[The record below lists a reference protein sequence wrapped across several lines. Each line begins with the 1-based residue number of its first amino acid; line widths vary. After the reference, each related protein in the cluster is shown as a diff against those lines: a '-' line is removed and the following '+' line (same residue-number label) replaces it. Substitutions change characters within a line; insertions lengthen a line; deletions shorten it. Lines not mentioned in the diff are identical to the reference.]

1 MTKEL
6 FLPSKPRYDI
16 LDGLRGVAALVILL
30 YHVLEGCGVVL
41 GHGYLGVDF
50 FYVLSGFVIGYAYDD
65 RWGRMNVGGFFKRR
79 IIRLHPMVIMG
90 TAIGLA
96 LYYFQ
101 TSDALPLIGPRP
113 WWVGASAFLLL
124 LPDAPDAQRVGHSRL
139 AGHQLVQRE
148 HMVALLGILSE
159 HLLRLL
165 SALRAHDR
173 ARRAHGCGGRR
184 HARPHA
190 EPQSLRT
197 HQRKQGCAPY
207 TVNGG
212 WSLAPSELYVGA
224 VRLGYPFLVGMMLSR
239 TKRLVRM
246 KGGFVWTALLVAA
259 LLLMPAFEGI
269 ANGVYEAFAILVIM
283 PLIVSIGAGSQLT
296 GRKYN
301 AACKFLGDL
310 SYPLYITHLPVVSLQ
325 IAYVSNHPEAPLSN
339 LIMVSVLTFF
349 LSVAVAYACLKLYDV
364 PVRRWLQ
371 QKWTQRPATCS

>member
-30 YHVLEGCGVVL
+30 YHVLEGCGVIL
-41 GHGYLGVDF
+41 GHGNLGVDF

-65 RWGRMNVGGFFKRR
+65 RWDRMNVGGFFKRR

-101 TSDALPLIGPRP
+101 TSDALPLIGQRP

-184 HARPHA
+184 HTRPHA

-197 HQRKQGCAPY
+197 HQRKQGWRALHGQRRMEPRSQRALCGRRA
-207 TVNGG
+207 
-212 WSLAPSELYVGA
+212 S
-224 VRLGYPFLVGMMLSR
+224 RL
-239 TKRLVRM
+239 
-246 KGGFVWTALLVAA
+246 
-259 LLLMPAFEGI
+259 
-269 ANGVYEAFAILVIM
+269 
-283 PLIVSIGAGSQLT
+283 PLP
-296 GRKYN
+296 RRH
-301 AACKFLGDL
+301 D
-310 SYPLYITHLPVVSLQ
+310 
-325 IAYVSNHPEAPLSN
+325 
-339 LIMVSVLTFF
+339 
-349 LSVAVAYACLKLYDV
+349 AVADKTTGTDEGRFRMDRAAGGRTA
-364 PVRRWLQ
+364 PHARIRRHR
-371 QKWTQRPATCS
+371 QRCV

>member
-30 YHVLEGCGVVL
+30 YHVLEGCGVIL

-65 RWGRMNVGGFFKRR
+65 RWGRMSAGGFFKRR
-79 IIRLHPMVIMG
+79 IIRLHPMVIIG

-101 TSDALPLIGPRP
+101 TSDALPLIGQRP
-113 WWVGASAFLLL
+113 WWVVLLL
-124 LPDAPDAQRVGHSRL
+124 FFYCCLMLPMPNAWDIRGWQDTNSFNGNIWSLYWEYLANICYAFFLRFVPTIVLAALTVVAAVATLDLTLNLNLFGLISENRVG
-139 AGHQLVQRE
+139 
-148 HMVALLGILSE
+148 
-159 HLLRLL
+159 
-165 SALRAHDR
+165 
-173 ARRAHGCGGRR
+173 
-184 HARPHA
+184 
-190 EPQSLRT
+190 
-197 HQRKQGCAPY
+197 APY

-259 LLLMPAFEGI
+259 LLLMPHSKASPTVCMRPSPSLSSCLSSCPSARA
-269 ANGVYEAFAILVIM
+269 AN
-283 PLIVSIGAGSQLT
+283 SQAGST
-296 GRKYN
+296 TPP
-301 AACKFLGDL
+301 ASF
-310 SYPLYITHLPVVSLQ
+310 
-325 IAYVSNHPEAPLSN
+325 
-339 LIMVSVLTFF
+339 
-349 LSVAVAYACLKLYDV
+349 
-364 PVRRWLQ
+364 W
-371 QKWTQRPATCS
+371 ATCPTRYTSPTCQW